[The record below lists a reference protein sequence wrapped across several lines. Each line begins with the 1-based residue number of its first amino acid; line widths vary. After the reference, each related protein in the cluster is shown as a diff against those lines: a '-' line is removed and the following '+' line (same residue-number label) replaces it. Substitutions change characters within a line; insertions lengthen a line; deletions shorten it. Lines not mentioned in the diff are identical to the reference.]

1 MNGQT
6 ACYLR
11 VSDTPQ
17 DEERQRKAL
26 RAYVSKNNVDVP
38 PALWETD
45 KEARDRS
52 GRRPGFQRLLA
63 LAKKGEIGCILI
75 ERQDRFGTADADEW
89 GYFRYLLRQAGCS
102 LIEVTTGRD
111 LTAPD
116 IATRIISGLAAETS
130 EREQLEKGIRSLGGR
145 VSKARDKKCWNGGA
159 APYGFDKA
167 CLDSQG
173 NPLWFLHYLSRSHGE
188 MIVPCQRCRGTPR
201 GLTDNA
207 PCQDCRRMPVSVKC
221 GTMPRKKGAAGENV
235 ILIPSEDQSRV
246 DLARQCF
253 QLYTT
258 RGEHTAG
265 IAALLREAGFSM
277 YGHPVTH
284 VAVQRMLENPCYRGN
299 YAFGRIARGRFAKWD
314 GDGVKELPAEERPP
328 QGALPKARPRPRS
341 QWVVH
346 DGLWQGLIDPAT
358 WEAAQKKLASRKG
371 SRHPRIAAQCWL
383 KGILYCGTCRR
394 PMMARPKAGRNG
406 YCCVTYHQKAT
417 YGNPHGCHYHRI
429 SQAAAVQLVEDRLAE
444 MKLTLGDG
452 GSREAILKL
461 YALCGR
467 KLDDVARFIRD
478 GVLESLAVLRR
489 RFAEPGDD
497 KLGGMISEFLELFG
511 GAPEATPAWLLD
523 FLMLDAVTL
532 VPTDDVN
539 VGEARIDAGAV
550 RERMEAIEQ
559 EAAAC
564 AARRLAAVNEKLRVV
579 VLAKAQAAS
588 PRERAILDGERAA
601 LEAEADR
608 LEQQAV
614 PMSERLRQLTEE
626 VRGLVGRIDAAEKA
640 LAEGENM
647 LKAEAVR
654 QALGRVYLHFDAER
668 KGRRWHCRLRPDLTE
683 FESAAGG
690 RAC

>member
-1 MNGQT
+1 MNGRT

-17 DEERQRKAL
+17 NEERQRKAL
-26 RAYVSKNNVDVP
+26 RAYAADHNIDVP
-38 PALWETD
+38 PSLWETD

-63 LAKKGEIGCILI
+63 LAKKGEIGCILV

-89 GYFRYLLRQAGCS
+89 GHFRYLLRQAGCS

-116 IATRIISGLAAETS
+116 TATRIISSLAAETS

-145 VSKARDKKCWNGGA
+145 VSKARDKKCFNGGA

-173 NPLWFLHYLSRSHGE
+173 NPLWFLHYLSRSHGW
-188 MIVPCQRCRGTPR
+188 MIVPCERCRTVPRGLTGNAPCQRCR
-201 GLTDNA
+201 
-207 PCQDCRRMPVSVKC
+207 RMAVSVKC

-235 ILIPSEDQSRV
+235 ILIPSEEQSRV
-246 DLARQCF
+246 DLARQCYD
-253 QLYTT
+253 LYVS

-265 IAALLREAGFSM
+265 IAALLREAGFTM

-284 VAVQRMLENPCYRGN
+284 VAVQRMLENPCYRGD
-299 YAFGRIARGRFAKWD
+299 YTFGRIARGRFAKWD

-328 QGALPKARPRPRS
+328 QGSLPKARPRPRS

-346 DGLWQGLIDPAT
+346 DGLWQGLIDPQT

-371 SRHPRIAAQCWL
+371 TRHPKVAAQCWL

-429 SQAAAVQLVEDRLAE
+429 SQAAAERLVASRLAE
-444 MKLTLGDG
+444 MKVTLGDG
-452 GSREAILKL
+452 GSREALLKL

-467 KLDDVARFIRD
+467 KLDDVARFLRD
-478 GVLESLAVLRR
+478 GVLESLSVLRR

-497 KLGGMISEFLELFG
+497 KLGGMIQEFLELFG
-511 GAPEATPAWLLD
+511 GAPDATPAWLLD
-523 FLMLDAVTL
+523 FLMLDAFAVGA
-532 VPTDDVN
+532 DDVVQVN
-539 VGEARIDAGAV
+539 AGAV
-550 RERMEAIEQ
+550 RERMAAIEA

-564 AARRLAAVNEKLRVV
+564 AARRLAAVNERLRVV

-608 LEQQAV
+608 LEQQAI
-614 PMSERLRQLTEE
+614 PMSERLKLLADE
-626 VRGLVGRIDAAEKA
+626 VRGLVAKIDAAEKA

-647 LKAEAVR
+647 RKAEAVR
-654 QALGRVYLHFDAER
+654 QALGKVYLHFDAER
-668 KGRRWHCRLRPDLTE
+668 KGRRWHCRLRPELTE
-683 FESAAGG
+683 FQSAGTE